1 MQGTRGTGHLG
12 GETEFRRGADGISSR
27 SKFLDLP
34 QMGLER
40 QTFAVRIAFL
50 AATAILIL
58 AGASMNVSGRQ
69 GGAAFLAVIAGLFAI
84 AAGAL
89 NETWKF
95 SAPAGLAA
103 VIATLGAASWDF
115 TDTQL
120 PLEVGGLLLLAI
132 GGFVGRNAYHKFTPP
147 PPPPPDANEG
157 QGGPPGGED
166 PVVVA

>member
-12 GETEFRRGADGISSR
+12 GETEFRRGADGISSGT
-27 SKFLDLP
+27 KFLDLR

-103 VIATLGAASWDF
+103 GIATLGATSWDF

-120 PLEVGGLLLLAI
+120 PFEVGGLLLLAI
-132 GGFVGRNAYHKFTPP
+132 GGFVLPQPPQHLPP
-147 PPPPPDANEG
+147 PPRPPPPRDP
-157 QGGPPGGED
+157 GP
-166 PVVVA
+166 

>member
-12 GETEFRRGADGISSR
+12 GETEFRRGADGISSG

-69 GGAAFLAVIAGLFAI
+69 GGAAFLAGICRLFAVP
-84 AAGAL
+84 GGGL
-89 NETWKF
+89 KRTWKV
-95 SAPAGLAA
+95 SPPAR
-103 VIATLGAASWDF
+103 VGAG
-115 TDTQL
+115 
-120 PLEVGGLLLLAI
+120 V
-132 GGFVGRNAYHKFTPP
+132 
-147 PPPPPDANEG
+147 AN
-157 QGGPPGGED
+157 PGG
-166 PVVVA
+166 A

>member
-12 GETEFRRGADGISSR
+12 GETEFRRGADGISSG

-69 GGAAFLAVIAGLFAI
+69 GGGAVLAGVARPVAIAGGGMDA
-84 AAGAL
+84 
-89 NETWKF
+89 E
-95 SAPAGLAA
+95 
-103 VIATLGAASWDF
+103 
-115 TDTQL
+115 
-120 PLEVGGLLLLAI
+120 LEVS
-132 GGFVGRNAYHKFTPP
+132 
-147 PPPPPDANEG
+147 
-157 QGGPPGGED
+157 PPGRRAG
-166 PVVVA
+166 

>member
-12 GETEFRRGADGISSR
+12 GETEFRRGADGISSGR
-27 SKFLDLP
+27 KFLDLP

-69 GGAAFLAVIAGLFAI
+69 GGAAVLAVIAGLFAI

-115 TDTQL
+115 TGTQL
-120 PLEVGGLLLLAI
+120 PFEGGGLRLLAL
-132 GGFVGRNAYHKFTPP
+132 GGFFAARTSHKTPP
-147 PPPPPDANEG
+147 VP
-157 QGGPPGGED
+157 
-166 PVVVA
+166 

>member
-12 GETEFRRGADGISSR
+12 GETEFRRGADGISSG

-69 GGAAFLAVIAGLFAI
+69 GGAAVLAGIGGPVAVPG
-84 AAGAL
+84 GAL
-89 NETWKF
+89 EQTGEV
-95 SAPAGLAA
+95 SAPA
-103 VIATLGAASWDF
+103 
-115 TDTQL
+115 
-120 PLEVGGLLLLAI
+120 P
-132 GGFVGRNAYHKFTPP
+132 
-147 PPPPPDANEG
+147 
-157 QGGPPGGED
+157 
-166 PVVVA
+166 

>member
-69 GGAAFLAVIAGLFAI
+69 GGAAFLAGISRLFAI
-84 AAGAL
+84 AG
-89 NETWKF
+89 
-95 SAPAGLAA
+95 
-103 VIATLGAASWDF
+103 
-115 TDTQL
+115 
-120 PLEVGGLLLLAI
+120 
-132 GGFVGRNAYHKFTPP
+132 GGFKERMEVF
-147 PPPPPDANEG
+147 
-157 QGGPPGGED
+157 PPGRPAAGD
-166 PVVVA
+166 RNPGGGSRDLPR

>member
-12 GETEFRRGADGISSR
+12 GETEFRRGADGISSG

-69 GGAAFLAVIAGLFAI
+69 GGAAFLAGVAGLFAI
-84 AAGAL
+84 AAGGFDEA
-89 NETWKF
+89 WKV
-95 SAPAGLAA
+95 SAPARPAGGGANPGGGKRGL
-103 VIATLGAASWDF
+103 
-115 TDTQL
+115 
-120 PLEVGGLLLLAI
+120 P
-132 GGFVGRNAYHKFTPP
+132 RTPP
-147 PPPPPDANEG
+147 PLG
-157 QGGPPGGED
+157 
-166 PVVVA
+166 

>member
-12 GETEFRRGADGISSR
+12 GETEFRRGADGISSG

-89 NETWKF
+89 NET
-95 SAPAGLAA
+95 
-103 VIATLGAASWDF
+103 
-115 TDTQL
+115 
-120 PLEVGGLLLLAI
+120 LEVFPPARAAAG
-132 GGFVGRNAYHKFTPP
+132 VGN
-147 PPPPPDANEG
+147 
-157 QGGPPGGED
+157 PGGARRGFPRT
-166 PVVVA
+166 PVPFG

>member
-12 GETEFRRGADGISSR
+12 GETEFRRGADGISSG

-69 GGAAFLAVIAGLFAI
+69 GRAGFLGGIAGPVVMPAGGVNGTMKFFGP
-84 AAGAL
+84 AGAG
-89 NETWKF
+89 
-95 SAPAGLAA
+95 AG
-103 VIATLGAASWDF
+103 V
-115 TDTQL
+115 
-120 PLEVGGLLLLAI
+120 
-132 GGFVGRNAYHKFTPP
+132 RTPR
-147 PPPPPDANEG
+147 
-157 QGGPPGGED
+157 
-166 PVVVA
+166 VA

>member
-69 GGAAFLAVIAGLFAI
+69 GGAEFLAGVARPFPLPGRGLKQRQKS
-84 AAGAL
+84 L
-89 NETWKF
+89 
-95 SAPAGLAA
+95 APARPAGGRGSHGGGRMRLA
-103 VIATLGAASWDF
+103 
-115 TDTQL
+115 
-120 PLEVGGLLLLAI
+120 
-132 GGFVGRNAYHKFTPP
+132 RH
-147 PPPPPDANEG
+147 
-157 QGGPPGGED
+157 
-166 PVVVA
+166 